1 MNLSVN
7 IVIYSSATFSA
18 AIANLD
24 PAITFIIAVILR
36 PQTWNS
42 AFIGS
47 ISRVGWLY
55 LLFLNVDYSSPVY
68 VSAFTPLWLVL
79 MAIVGS
85 LCLEEKLHLG
95 YIFGGIL
102 IMMGLYV
109 VLWGKQEEIKME
121 KRGGGDEAQQ
131 SVVEEEGEL
140 KNCSSLHRRQVLSG
154 VVEVCLVSSCEMS
167 DEEVVDQKK
176 IIEESSCKPKCVRQ
190 LREYQAC
197 TKRVEGDESG
207 HKHCTGQYFD
217 YWHCID
223 KCVAPKL
230 FAKLK

>member
-1 MNLSVN
+1 MAATSDDRSICKVMHDEVKPALVMVVVQALFAGVNVAYKIAYAAGMNAAVLTFYRFLFAAGFIAPIAFIAERIAIGMNLSVE

-36 PQTWNS
+36 
-42 AFIGS
+42 
-47 ISRVGWLY
+47 
-55 LLFLNVDYSSPVY
+55 
-68 VSAFTPLWLVL
+68 
-79 MAIVGS
+79 
-85 LCLEEKLHLG
+85 
-95 YIFGGIL
+95 
-102 IMMGLYV
+102 
-109 VLWGKQEEIKME
+109 
-121 KRGGGDEAQQ
+121 
-131 SVVEEEGEL
+131 
-140 KNCSSLHRRQVLSG
+140 
-154 VVEVCLVSSCEMS
+154 S

-176 IIEESSCKPKCVRQ
+176 LIEESSCKPKCVRQ

-197 TKRVEGDESG
+197 AKRVEGDESG

-217 YWHCID
+217 YWQCID